1 MSTMAMH
8 TLHVILAGVWLG
20 GVIFTTAVVSPA
32 LKAMKWS
39 EAERVEVRS
48 VIGTHYARVGTINLV
63 LLLVFAALDGLFRGF
78 GPVFYVE
85 YTLLAIVFGLTAI
98 HGAYFGR
105 KLAELATSERHAGGA
120 EQASTLAKQR
130 RSLQRVSLRISQL
143 NLLASVVVVV
153 LAVNA

>member
-1 MSTMAMH
+1 MSTMVVH

-39 EAERVEVRS
+39 EAERVGVRS
-48 VIGTHYARVGTINLV
+48 VIGRHYARAGIINLV
-63 LLLVFAALDGLFRGF
+63 LLLVFAVLDGLFQGL

-85 YTLLAIVFGLTAI
+85 YTLLAVVFGLTAI

-120 EQASTLAKQR
+120 EQAGTLAKQR
-130 RSLQRVSLRISQL
+130 RSLQRVSLRPSQL
-143 NLLASVVVVV
+143 NLLASVVVVA